1 MGPHCLSELLLWR
14 EPANSAF
21 ELGRFARTSRHTLPV
36 SSRMGQGE
44 PRHDVGGRRGEAMG
58 RGTSARWQSRR
69 RWCTK
74 LDGASLAAEPA
85 W

>member
-14 EPANSAF
+14 EPANSAS
-21 ELGRFARTSRHTLPV
+21 LNSDGSPVHPVTRCPYPPAWDKGSRG
-36 SSRMGQGE
+36 MMWE
-44 PRHDVGGRRGEAMG
+44 GGGEAMG